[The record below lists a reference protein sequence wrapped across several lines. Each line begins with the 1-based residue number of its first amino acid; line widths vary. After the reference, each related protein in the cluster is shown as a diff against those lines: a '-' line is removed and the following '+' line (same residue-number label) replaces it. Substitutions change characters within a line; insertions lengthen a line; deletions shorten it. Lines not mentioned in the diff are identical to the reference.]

1 MKKMLFSVVVLALVL
16 SACAVTDYPIIT
28 DDRGSYS
35 GVIRTGHKAY
45 IIPTGQVAT
54 SYPDGSDELFS
65 LVFQNQYGDQKIYT
79 FNNFDPT
86 DSVQLLDQTYC
97 DWRYEGC
104 EITQSWNPAN
114 AAIDDPLDYEFFAD
128 CSGARSL
135 SMLAQFNSRVGE
147 CGDGMFMA
155 SKQALAS
162 EFANLAMTT
171 WRGENAYIVP
181 IDGSST
187 TVSLTSAGVTR
198 SAPVYGTFNGFVT
211 EDLNLIVPMT
221 PNARHQ
227 LRWFADYAAAYGK
240 DAQLSLTYGSL
251 SAQIDIRLATE
262 GLQYN
267 ISRF

>member
-16 SACAVTDYPIIT
+16 SACAVSDYPIIT

-45 IIPTGQVAT
+45 IIPTSSVAT

-104 EITQSWNPAN
+104 EIAQAWNPAN
-114 AAIDDPLDYEFFAD
+114 ALIDDPLDYQFFAD

-135 SMLAQFNSRVGE
+135 SMLATFSSRVGE
-147 CGDGMFMA
+147 CGDGAFMA
-155 SKQALAS
+155 HKQALAT
-162 EFANLAMTT
+162 EFANLASST
-171 WRGENAYIVP
+171 WRGRNAYIVP
-181 IDGSST
+181 LDGSNL
-187 TVSLTSAGVTR
+187 SLTLSTAGVSQTV
-198 SAPVYGTFNGFVT
+198 PIYGTFNGFIT
-211 EDLNLIVPMT
+211 EDLNLILPMT
-221 PNARHQ
+221 PNARQQ
-227 LRWFADYAAAYGK
+227 LAWIADFATQYGQVTQ
-240 DAQLSLTYGSL
+240 ASVTYGSL
-251 SAQIDIRLATE
+251 SADVKIRLVTE

-267 ISRF
+267 RARF